1 MTSMVLWNVMS
12 PAGETV
18 VRSEGPSA
26 WIQVLVWMLPLI
38 VLVGVAV
45 LALRWFRRAASAR

>member
-1 MTSMVLWNVMS
+1 MS

-38 VLVGVAV
+38 VLAGVAV